1 MNISKKIFFLFLY
14 LFVIFLF
21 ATLPINNE
29 NDTINQTYI
38 QNIRLDHIFHAL
50 LFFPWMILSTFFS
63 AKKSFVSIRFS
74 NVIWLLGGLL
84 VAVITEGIQYFLKYR
99 SFTLTDL
106 LFNICGLLLGWL
118 FLMVLKARCNSL
130 KNNLN

>member
-1 MNISKKIFFLFLY
+1 MNISKKIFFFFLY

-21 ATLPINNE
+21 TTLPINNE
-29 NDTINQTYI
+29 KDLINQTYI

-63 AKKSFVSIRFS
+63 AKKSFVSIRYS

-84 VAVITEGIQYFLKYR
+84 LALFTEGIQYFLKYR
-99 SFTLTDL
+99 SFTLIDL
-106 LFNICGLLLGWL
+106 LSNIIGLLLGWF
-118 FLMVLKARCNSL
+118 FLPVLKASCNLL
-130 KNNLN
+130 KNN